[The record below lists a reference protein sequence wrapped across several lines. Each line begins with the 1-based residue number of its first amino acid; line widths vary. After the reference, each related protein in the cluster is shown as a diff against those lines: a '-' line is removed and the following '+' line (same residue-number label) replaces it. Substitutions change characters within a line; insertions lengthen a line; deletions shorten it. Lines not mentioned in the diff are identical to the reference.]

1 MNTNYSAPTR
11 AGNQFIDWKTST
23 DPPRSLAG
31 GECDR
36 YFIGWPHFLWSQLQ
50 PRLQVKP
57 KRNTDRSW
65 SALVRRDLANRAG
78 RSRCRPM
85 ANRHGRWTV

>member
-1 MNTNYSAPTR
+1 MNTNYSAPKR

-23 DPPRSLAG
+23 DPPRSLAS

-57 KRNTDRSW
+57 KRNPSM
-65 SALVRRDLANRAG
+65 RRIRAKCFYAHRG
-78 RSRCRPM
+78 
-85 ANRHGRWTV
+85 